1 MNIKVSVCVG
11 VLALFLTAPVG
22 ATQGTALPSEAG
34 VEASIVLAQTQGMD
48 RRGGRRDGRGE
59 NRDDRQDC
67 RGEEGAV
74 GGDKRDC
81 KQDARSGD
89 GDDAPDGAGE
99 ATTD

>member
-22 ATQGTALPSEAG
+22 ATQGPALPSEEG
-34 VEASIVLAQTQGMD
+34 VEAYIVLAQTQGMD
-48 RRGGRRDGRGE
+48 RRGDRRGDRGDR
-59 NRDDRQDC
+59 RDDRQDC
-67 RGEEGAV
+67 RGEEGLV

-81 KQDARSGD
+81 KQDARSGG
-89 GDDAPDGAGE
+89 GDDAKGEAGE